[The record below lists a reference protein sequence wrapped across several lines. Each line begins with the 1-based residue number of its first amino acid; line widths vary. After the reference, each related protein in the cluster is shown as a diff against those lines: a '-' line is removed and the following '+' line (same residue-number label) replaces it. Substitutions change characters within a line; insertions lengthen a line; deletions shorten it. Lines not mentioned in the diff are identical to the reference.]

1 METENVVPFPSV
13 PKSPSTVLVVDDEE
27 GVRKLL
33 TAWVTSLGHTVKAA
47 PDSDTAL
54 KLLAEGPVDAAICD
68 ILMPGHDGVWLIDQ
82 MRQDYPTVAIVIAT
96 GISDMTPS
104 VTLQAGVAGYLVKPF
119 RLDDLRAALDNAL
132 APDSPWIR
140 SVIKNKSSRPL
151 PEL

>member
-1 METENVVPFPSV
+1 
-13 PKSPSTVLVVDDEE
+13 
-27 GVRKLL
+27 
-33 TAWVTSLGHTVKAA
+33 VKAA
-47 PDSDTAL
+47 PDADSAL
-54 KLLAEGPVDAAICD
+54 SLLKEGPVDAAICD

-82 MRQDYPTVAIVIAT
+82 MRQDYPNVAIVIAT

-140 SVIKNKSSRPL
+140 SIVKGKSSRPL